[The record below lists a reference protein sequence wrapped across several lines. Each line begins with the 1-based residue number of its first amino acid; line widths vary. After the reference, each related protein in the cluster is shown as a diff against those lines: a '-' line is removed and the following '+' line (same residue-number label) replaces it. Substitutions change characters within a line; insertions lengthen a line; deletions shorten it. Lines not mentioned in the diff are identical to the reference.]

1 MASRMLALS
10 ASHLPRGRSAE
21 LPDPEQGEV
30 LSYFEELSN
39 WGRWGAEDRRGTL
52 NLISDDRRSAAVAL
66 ARGGQV
72 VSCAWDIDT
81 REQPDDQGTAP
92 RRLMLSTGQGLN
104 DPERVLAAGQGDR
117 PRHGASAEEL
127 SVYPHGF
134 RVTHLDS
141 LAHQFWDGR
150 MYNGRA
156 AELVT
161 SALGAT
167 ELDMTEARDGI
178 VTRGILIDVPAHRR
192 VPWLEPRDGVR
203 PAELDAIVSARG
215 LEVRPGDA
223 LLLRTG
229 YGARVAAQ
237 GHDRI
242 REAGRAGWHAA
253 ALPWLRRHDVSL
265 IATDTATDMSPS
277 GYPAVRNPV
286 HLVGIVAM
294 GLWIV
299 DNCNLERLAA
309 TCADLGRYEFML
321 VVAPLSFEGATGSPV
336 NPLALF

>member
-1 MASRMLALS
+1 MQHYGLAN
-10 ASHLPRGRSAE
+10 
-21 LPDPEQGEV
+21 V
-30 LSYFEELSN
+30 
-39 WGRWGAEDRRGTL
+39 
-52 NLISDDRRSAAVAL
+52 
-66 ARGGQV
+66 
-72 VSCAWDIDT
+72 WD
-81 REQPDDQGTAP
+81 
-92 RRLMLSTGQGLN
+92 TG
-104 DPERVLAAGQGDR
+104 D
-117 PRHGASAEEL
+117 
-127 SVYPHGF
+127 
-134 RVTHLDS
+134 
-141 LAHQFWDGR
+141 
-150 MYNGRA
+150 
-156 AELVT
+156 
-161 SALGAT
+161 
-167 ELDMTEARDGI
+167 I
-178 VTRGILIDVPAHRR
+178 VTRGILIDVPAHRG
-192 VPWLEPRDGVR
+192 VPWLEPREGVR

-215 LEVRPGDA
+215 LDVRPGDA

-229 YGARVAAQ
+229 YGARVSAQ

-242 REAGRAGWHAA
+242 RAAGRAGWHAA

-336 NPLALF
+336 NPLAIF

>member
-1 MASRMLALS
+1 V
-10 ASHLPRGRSAE
+10 
-21 LPDPEQGEV
+21 PDPEQDEV
-30 LSYFEELSN
+30 LSYFDELSN
-39 WGRWGAEDRRGTL
+39 WSRWGADDRRGTL
-52 NLISDDRRSAAVAL
+52 NLIGDAARTAAAAL
-66 ARGGQV
+66 ASRGQV

-81 REQPDDQGTAP
+81 SEQPDDQGTAP
-92 RRLMLSTGQGLN
+92 RRMMLSTGQGLN
-104 DPERVLAAGQGDR
+104 DPGRVLPSGQRDR

-127 SVYPHGF
+127 TVYPHGF
-134 RVTHLDS
+134 RVTHVDS

-167 ELDMTEARDGI
+167 EMDVTEARDGI
-178 VTRGILIDVPAHRR
+178 VTRGVLIDVPAHRQVR
-192 VPWLEPRDGVR
+192 WLEPREGVR
-203 PAELDAIVSARG
+203 PEELDAILTASEVD
-215 LEVRPGDA
+215 VRPGDA
-223 LLLRTG
+223 VLLRTG

-253 ALPWLRRHDVSL
+253 CLPWLRRHDVSL

-309 TCADLGRYEFML
+309 ACAELGRYEFML

-336 NPLALF
+336 NPLAIF